1 MARSTPSE
9 LTHAELRVLKALWE
23 VERGSV
29 AEVRAELGK
38 RGQELAYTTV
48 MTLLGRLA
56 AKGAVLVDKEREPFL
71 YRAAQRKESVLR
83 DRLREFV
90 REVFDGQAD
99 SLVLNLV
106 EDESLTRAELR
117 AIERKIADAERGS
130 KDPENPP
137 DAQGPSTA
145 SVAKVAKDPKVKP

>member
-1 MARSTPSE
+1 MSKSPD
-9 LTHAELRVLKALWE
+9 LTTAELRVMKALWQ
-23 VERGSV
+23 VGDATV
-29 AEVRAELGK
+29 GEVRSELSR

-56 AKGAVLVDKEREPFL
+56 TKGAVAVDKAREPFV
-71 YRAAQRKESVLR
+71 YRSAHRRESVLR

-106 EDESLTRAELR
+106 EDESLTKAELK
-117 AIERKIADAERGS
+117 AIEKTIADAERAPK
-130 KDPENPP
+130 KD
-137 DAQGPSTA
+137 
-145 SVAKVAKDPKVKP
+145 KRK

>member
-1 MARSTPSE
+1 MARSAPSPD
-9 LTHAELRVLKALWE
+9 LTTAELRVMKALWE
-23 VERGSV
+23 VERGTV
-29 AEVRAELGK
+29 AEVRSELAR

-56 AKGAVLVDKEREPFL
+56 GKGAALVDKDREPFI
-71 YRAAQRKESVLR
+71 YKPAHRRESVLR

-90 REVFDGQAD
+90 KEVFDGNAD

-117 AIERKIADAERGS
+117 AIERKIADAER
-130 KDPENPP
+130 KAA
-137 DAQGPSTA
+137 AQDG
-145 SVAKVAKDPKVKP
+145 KK